1 MNLILPALGGGYLC
15 VISPCDCSCR
25 VVDSSNPSHT
35 ATMRAFDCVE
45 IVRTMPPIPMTDEER
60 RDLEAWLA
68 EHPL

>member
-1 MNLILPALGGGYLC
+1 
-15 VISPCDCSCR
+15 
-25 VVDSSNPSHT
+25 
-35 ATMRAFDCVE
+35 MRAFDCVE